1 MNEEK
6 PIDLNKEKSFNLTL
20 ILNKTDEFIDI
31 LEKLDILYPIFS
43 NSIKKNK
50 RTKIQI

>member
-6 PIDLNKEKSFNLTL
+6 PFNLTL
-20 ILNKTDEFIDI
+20 ILNKTDEFLDM

-43 NSIKKNK
+43 NSINKNK